1 MNLRLL
7 LDSHIFL
14 WALMGDA
21 RLKALIRRA
30 ILDADEV
37 YVSAASIWE
46 LGIKAASGKLRMPKE
61 LVEQARDSGYLSLPV
76 TAAHAIAAAELPLH
90 HRDPFDRMLVAQA
103 SLESLTL
110 LTADPRLKLYG
121 GRIMLA

>member
-1 MNLRLL
+1 VNLRLL
-7 LDSHIFL
+7 LDSHILL
-14 WALMGDA
+14 WALMGTA
-21 RLKALIRRA
+21 RLTARTRQA

-37 YVSAASIWE
+37 YISAASVWE
-46 LGIKAASGKLRMPKE
+46 LAIKAASGRLRMPKD
-61 LVEQARDSGYLSLPV
+61 LVEQARESGYISLPV
-76 TAAHAIAAAELPLH
+76 TATHAIAAAELPLH

-121 GRIMLA
+121 VRIMLA

>member
-1 MNLRLL
+1 MRLL
-7 LDSHIFL
+7 LDSHILL
-14 WALMGDA
+14 WWLMLAPNLTD
-21 RLKALIRRA
+21 RTRRA
-30 ILDADEV
+30 ITLAEEV
-37 YVSAASIWE
+37 YVSAASVWE
-46 LGIKAASGKLRMPKE
+46 LATKAASGRLRMPE
-61 LVEQARDSGYLSLPV
+61 DLAEQMQKNGFVPLPI
-76 TAAHAIAAAELPLH
+76 TMAHGIAAAELPLH

>member
-1 MNLRLL
+1 VNLRLL

-21 RLKALIRRA
+21 RLTARTRQA
-30 ILDADEV
+30 ILDADDV
-37 YVSAASIWE
+37 YISAASVWE
-46 LGIKAASGKLRMPKE
+46 LAIKAASGKLRMPKDI
-61 LVEQARDSGYLSLPV
+61 VEKARQSGYIPLPV
-76 TAAHAIAAAELPLH
+76 TAVHAVAAAELPLH

-110 LTADPRLKLYG
+110 LTADPRLKLYSVG
-121 GRIMLA
+121 IMLA